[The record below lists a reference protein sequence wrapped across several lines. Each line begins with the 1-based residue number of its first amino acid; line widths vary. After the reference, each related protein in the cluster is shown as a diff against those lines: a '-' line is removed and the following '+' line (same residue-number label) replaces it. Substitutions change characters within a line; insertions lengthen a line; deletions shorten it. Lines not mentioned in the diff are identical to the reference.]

1 MIYLDYNATTPVAPT
16 VLEAMLPYFT
26 THFGNAASDAHA
38 WGWKAAEAVKQA
50 RQQLADAINASP
62 QELYFTS
69 GATESIN
76 LALKGATAQFAGQA
90 RHLITVQTEHKAV
103 LDTCAY
109 LETQGL
115 EVTYLGVNS
124 EGLIDLAELEKA
136 MRPDTF
142 LVCVML
148 ANNETGV
155 IQAIPEI
162 AELVHSQGAWL
173 MCDAVQALGKI
184 NLDVEALGID
194 LMPLSAHK
202 IYGPKGVGALYL
214 RRRNPRVSVQA
225 LIHGGGHEKG
235 LRSGTLNVPGIVGF
249 GAAAAWTSAQ
259 LPVKSAEI
267 SRLRDEFEQAL
278 LSFSP
283 NIQLNGAALQR
294 LPNVSNLRF
303 EGHQAEKLIL
313 KLPKLGV
320 SIGSACTT
328 ALKSPSHV
336 LSAMGLSEQQ
346 AYSSIRFSLGYMTTE
361 AEIRE
366 ATEMLKNLLAL
377 S

>member
-1 MIYLDYNATTPVAPT
+1 MIYLDYNATTPVAAA
-16 VLEAMLPYFT
+16 VLEAMLPYFAT
-26 THFGNAASDAHA
+26 NFGNAASDAHA
-38 WGWKAAEAVKQA
+38 WGWKAAEAVKRA
-50 RQQLADAINASP
+50 RQLLADSINSSP

-76 LALKGATAQFAGQA
+76 LALKGAAAQFTGQA
-90 RHLITVQTEHKAV
+90 KHLITVQTEHKAV
-103 LDTCAY
+103 LDSCTY
-109 LETQGL
+109 LEAQGL
-115 EVTYLGVNS
+115 EVTYLGVNC
-124 EGLIDLAELEKA
+124 EGLIELEELKKA

-142 LVCVML
+142 LVSVML

-155 IQAIPEI
+155 IQPIREI
-162 AELVHSQGAWL
+162 ADIVHQQGAWL
-173 MCDAVQALGKI
+173 MCDAVQAFGKI
-184 NLDVEALGID
+184 ELDVEGLGID

-249 GAAAAWTSAQ
+249 GAAAAWTSTQ
-259 LPVKSAEI
+259 LHEKMAEI
-267 SRLRDEFEQAL
+267 SRLRNEFEQAL
-278 LSFSP
+278 LSLSP
-283 NIQLNGAALQR
+283 KIHLNGSAQQR

-303 EGHQAEKLIL
+303 DGHQAEKLIL
-313 KLPKLGV
+313 SLPRLGV
-320 SIGSACTT
+320 SVGSACTS

-336 LSAMGLSEQQ
+336 LTAMGLSEQQ

-366 ATEMLKNLLAL
+366 ATQMLKNLL
-377 S
+377 STS